1 MKNPT
6 GKLRCEKRNSHPFF
20 GISINKLEEFLQDS
34 IYFRDVKARTRSPSL
49 RFGEKVN
56 GEEKIYAHDRF
67 LMHHDYVIQ
76 DTLGKKFAEIT
87 NDKNEIHR
95 IGNIVPGAMTASKI
109 ILPLEILIPELEIS
123 NINVKFTNTSVY
135 GEKTKNIFSFQFI
148 TPFHVHIEVNTLQM
162 QKTVARTVITGQ
174 IVNNTE
180 EKRTVNEEDV
190 NETNLNLLRE
200 YFDTLAID
208 SEAYIQKDSYRD
220 YTYPLSYISALP
232 SAEIVKQMEG
242 EGGMINVLRMNFGS
256 ADRIPIIDAKGP
268 EVKLARARERSTFNK
283 IITEIFTDV
292 VTYYR
297 GLAIVNP
304 VAKFR
309 GGTIL

>member
-6 GKLRCEKRNSHPFF
+6 GTLHNDKGKSQPIF
-20 GISINKLEEFLQDS
+20 GISTSKLEEFLQDS

-49 RFGEKVN
+49 RFGETAN
-56 GEEKIYAHDRF
+56 GEEKIYAYSRF
-67 LMHHDYVIQ
+67 LMHHDYIIENS
-76 DTLGKKFAEIT
+76 LGKKFVEIT

-95 IGNIVPGAMTASKI
+95 IGNVVPGAMTASKI

-123 NINVKFTNTSVY
+123 NINVKFTNTSLY
-135 GEKTKNIFSFQFI
+135 GEKTKNLFSFQF
-148 TPFHVHIEVNTLQM
+148 TAPNCVHIEVNTIQM
-162 QKTVARTVITGQ
+162 QKTVARTVITGK
-174 IVNNTE
+174 VSHNTRV
-180 EKRTVNEEDV
+180 KTTIDEEDV
-190 NETNLNLLRE
+190 NETSLTLLRK
-200 YFDTLAID
+200 YFATLAID
-208 SEAYIQKDSYRD
+208 SEAYIQKESYRD

-242 EGGMINVLRMNFGS
+242 EGGMINVLRLNFGS

-268 EVKLARARERSTFNK
+268 EVKLARARERTTFNK